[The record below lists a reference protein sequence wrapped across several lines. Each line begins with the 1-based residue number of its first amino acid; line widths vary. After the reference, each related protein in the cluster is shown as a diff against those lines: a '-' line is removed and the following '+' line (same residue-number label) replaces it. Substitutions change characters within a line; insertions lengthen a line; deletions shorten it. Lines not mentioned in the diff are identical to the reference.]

1 MEHEVL
7 AEAGNIILN
16 AFLGTIANVLDQTLR
31 MSLPSVIRGNGATLF
46 EDRNVGDLV
55 LVLYI
60 DFIAKDRNIRGFTV
74 LLMDLPAIADLKAIV
89 HDFTKRDRGTVW
101 KVLGQTYYL
110 KEVCDTSFAF
120 EVVGVDLNATIS
132 RQIRE

>member
-16 AFLGTIANVLDQTLR
+16 AFLGTIANVLGQTLR

-46 EDRNVGDLV
+46 EDRNVGDLA

-60 DFIAKDRNIRGFTV
+60 DFIAKDRNIRGFIV
-74 LLMDLPAIADLKAIV
+74 LLMDLPAIANLKAIV
-89 HDFTKRDRGTVW
+89 QDFTK
-101 KVLGQTYYL
+101 
-110 KEVCDTSFAF
+110 S
-120 EVVGVDLNATIS
+120 VDQECPATARSYS
-132 RQIRE
+132 RT